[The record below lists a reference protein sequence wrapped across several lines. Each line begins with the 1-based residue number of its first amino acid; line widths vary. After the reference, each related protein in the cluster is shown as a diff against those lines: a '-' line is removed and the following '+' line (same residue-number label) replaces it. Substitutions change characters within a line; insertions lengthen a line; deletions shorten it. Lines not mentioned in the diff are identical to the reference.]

1 MNDYVIVEP
10 TWPTLPV
17 KGSKSMFPVRRVYCI
32 GRNYAEHAREMGHDP
47 DRDPPFFFQ
56 KNADNIITNGRF
68 KYPSMTEDVHHEVE
82 MIVGLKSGGKFISV
96 ADANNHV
103 FGYGIGFDM
112 TRRDLQQQAKNMGR
126 PWEVGKAFEQSAPC
140 GELIP
145 IEKTGVIDK
154 GSIKLSVNGDIRQD
168 SDLAAMIWSV
178 PEMISILSEY
188 FELAAG
194 DLIMSGTPA
203 GVNSVMPGDEMTGF
217 IEGLGELTIFVD

>member
-1 MNDYVIVEP
+1 MNDYVIAEP
-10 TWPTLPV
+10 TRPTLPV
-17 KGSKSMFPVRRVYCI
+17 KGSKSVFPVRRVYCI

-68 KYPSMTEDVHHEVE
+68 KYPVMTEDVHHEVE
-82 MIVGLKSGGKFISV
+82 MIVGLKSGGKSISV

-140 GELIP
+140 GALIP

-203 GVNSVMPGDEMTGF
+203 GVNSVMPGDKMTGF

>member
-1 MNDYVIVEP
+1 MNDYVIAEP
-10 TWPTLPV
+10 TRPTLPV
-17 KGSKSMFPVRRVYCI
+17 KGSKSVFPVRRVYCI

-68 KYPSMTEDVHHEVE
+68 KYPVMTEDVHHEVE

-126 PWEVGKAFEQSAPC
+126 PWEVGKAFEQSA
-140 GELIP
+140 
-145 IEKTGVIDK
+145 
-154 GSIKLSVNGDIRQD
+154 
-168 SDLAAMIWSV
+168 
-178 PEMISILSEY
+178 
-188 FELAAG
+188 
-194 DLIMSGTPA
+194 
-203 GVNSVMPGDEMTGF
+203 
-217 IEGLGELTIFVD
+217 